1 MIRVISVEEYTVTLK
16 GKDGISVAKP
26 DTQRK
31 ASRAVTDFKEY
42 LSERGKMI
50 PDESDIEEYRVK
62 LEATDGSKN
71 KSATVQKIT
80 YIRGYYALNEERSK
94 GASMTTETTQEA
106 QYVVNEPETV
116 PCVDDSASTKP
127 ETWLESDTVQA
138 ARKKPGR
145 KSAGGEKK
153 IQVSCYLAPETY
165 GVLRV
170 LAQATTSS
178 VGEILSNCA
187 TAIAKKN
194 VDNGTYDKAQ
204 QALQALSTITVQY
217 SE

>member
-1 MIRVISVEEYTVTLK
+1 MISVEEYTVTLK

-62 LEATDGSKN
+62 LEATDGSKS

-94 GASMTTETTQEA
+94 GASMTTEMTQEA

-116 PCVDDSASTKP
+116 PCVDDGASTKRRP
-127 ETWLESDTVQA
+127 GKSRGARVQA
-138 ARKKPGR
+138 AKKRYRYHATLRRKR
-145 KSAGGEKK
+145 TEY
-153 IQVSCYLAPETY
+153 CEY
-165 GVLRV
+165 
-170 LAQATTSS
+170 
-178 VGEILSNCA
+178 
-187 TAIAKKN
+187 
-194 VDNGTYDKAQ
+194 
-204 QALQALSTITVQY
+204 
-217 SE
+217 

>member
-1 MIRVISVEEYTVTLK
+1 MISVEEYTVTLK
-16 GKDGISVAKP
+16 GKDGISVAKT

-31 ASRAVTDFKEY
+31 ASKAVTDFKEY

-106 QYVVNEPETV
+106 QYGANEPETW
-116 PCVDDSASTKP
+116 P
-127 ETWLESDTVQA
+127 ESDTVQA
-138 ARKKPGR
+138 VRKKPGR
-145 KSAGGEKK
+145 KSTGGEKK

-165 GVLRV
+165 GILRV

>member
-16 GKDGISVAKP
+16 GKDGISVAKT

-31 ASRAVTDFKEY
+31 ASKAVTDFKEY

-106 QYVVNEPETV
+106 QYGVNE
-116 PCVDDSASTKP
+116 S
-127 ETWLESDTVQA
+127 ETWPESDTVQA

>member
-106 QYVVNEPETV
+106 QYGVNE
-116 PCVDDSASTKP
+116 S
-127 ETWLESDTVQA
+127 ETWPESDTVQA